1 MRQELQR
8 NSDFKSLMLD
18 LKERFAPQPE
28 VAEGEGGGRV
38 RAPVSHPKVTKL
50 EEVWARVC
58 FRNCMV
64 W

>member
-50 EEVWARVC
+50 EEV
-58 FRNCMV
+58 
-64 W
+64 